1 MSLVRDT
8 NTVFLSWTNTFTSQL
23 RATSTSFNYP
33 LGARS
38 RSSPANP
45 ARLTPTFNK
54 SIYRRY
60 KVFMKTLTITDAKKN
75 LGRWL
80 TAAARGEDI
89 GIICGADIVAL
100 RKVNVESTDYAQREY
115 SATPEQ
121 VAALEKATERRYR
134 RMKRS
139 KKLVLVGAQ
148 ELRDMLE

>member
-1 MSLVRDT
+1 MNSVEDLD
-8 NTVFLSWTNTFTSQL
+8 VFKLPHQL
-23 RATSTSFNYP
+23 ALKTYSATKAFRKRIIQ
-33 LGARS
+33 LGRPTRGS
-38 RSSPANP
+38 REITL
-45 ARLTPTFNK
+45 RLDKP
-54 SIYRRY
+54 IYRRY
-60 KVFMKTLTITDAKKN
+60 KVFMRTLTITDAKKN

-121 VAALEKATERRYR
+121 VTALENATEQRYR

-148 ELRDMLE
+148 ELRAMLE

>member
-1 MSLVRDT
+1 MSTIHEHAHFPGPSHEHGLSPVDEHDHVPAPSHDHVLSPIHDH
-8 NTVFLSWTNTFTSQL
+8 VF
-23 RATSTSFNYP
+23 
-33 LGARS
+33 
-38 RSSPANP
+38 SPTLDKA
-45 ARLTPTFNK
+45 
-54 SIYRRY
+54 IYQRY
-60 KVFMKTLTITDAKKN
+60 KDFMKTLTITDAKKN